1 MRYVALLAGSV
12 AMMLAQV
19 PRVLAAQETGAQKY
33 RVYVGT
39 YTSGGGGSTSRG
51 IYLLELDMATG
62 ALTSRGVAGEAVN
75 PSFLA
80 VHPGRRF
87 LYAVGETAEF
97 NGQKTGAVSAFTIDQ
112 AGGSLSLL
120 NQQSS
125 QGQGPCYVVV
135 DRAGKN
141 ALVANYNSGS
151 VACLPIGADG
161 RLAPASSTIQH
172 QGSSVN
178 PQRQK
183 EPHAHSINLDA
194 ANKFAVAADLGLDQL
209 LVYRFDTARG
219 TLTPNDPPFA
229 RVAPGSGPRHF
240 AFHPDGKHA
249 YVINEMACTVT
260 AFDYDPDRGTLS
272 ENATASTLPEGP
284 KAKNYSTAEVQ
295 VHPSGRFLYGSN
307 RGHNTIAIF
316 AIDPA
321 GGRIRPLGHQD
332 TGGRT
337 PRNFGIDPTGRYLLA
352 ANQDSGTVVVF
363 RIDPQSGL
371 LQPTGQT
378 AEVPRPVCIKFVPL
392 SD

>member
-1 MRYVALLAGSV
+1 MGLA
-12 AMMLAQV
+12 MV
-19 PRVLAAQETGAQKY
+19 PGVWAADRPEAQKY

-39 YTSGGGGSTSRG
+39 YTTGANPGRG
-51 IYLLELDMATG
+51 IYLLELDTATG
-62 ALTSRGVAGEAVN
+62 MLTPKGLAGEAAN

-80 VHPGRRF
+80 VHPSRRF
-87 LYAVGETAEF
+87 LYAVGEVAEF
-97 NGQKTGAVSAFTIDQ
+97 NGQKSGAVSAFTID
-112 AGGSLSLL
+112 AASGSLSLL

-125 QGQGPCYVVV
+125 RGPGPCYVTV

-141 ALVANYNSGS
+141 ALVANYNGGS
-151 VACLPIGADG
+151 VACLPIDGDG
-161 RLAPASSTIQH
+161 RLQPASSFVQH
-172 QGSSVN
+172 EGSSAN
-178 PQRQK
+178 PARQK

-194 ANKFAVAADLGLDQL
+194 ANRFAVAADLGLDKL
-209 LVYRFDTARG
+209 LVYRFDAG
-219 TLTPNDPPFA
+219 QGSLTPNEPPFT

-260 AFDYDPDRGTLS
+260 AFDYDPGRGTLT
-272 ENATASTLPEGP
+272 EIETVSTLPEGP

-295 VHPSGRFLYGSN
+295 VHPSGRLLYGSN

-316 AIDPA
+316 AIDPDS
-321 GGRIRPLGHQD
+321 GRLRAVGHQT

-352 ANQDSGTVVVF
+352 ANQDSGTVAVF
-363 RIDPQSGL
+363 RIDPGSGQ
-371 LQPTGQT
+371 LQPTGQ
-378 AEVPRPVCIKFVPL
+378 AVDVPRPVCIKFVPL

>member
-1 MRYVALLAGSV
+1 MRSIAFVIGCA
-12 AMMLAQV
+12 AMALAQV
-19 PRVLAAQETGAQKY
+19 SGARAADPQAAQKY

-39 YTSGGGGSTSRG
+39 YTTGANAGRG
-51 IYLLELDMATG
+51 IYLLELDTATG
-62 ALTSRGVAGEAVN
+62 TLVSKGVAGEAAN

-80 VHPGRRF
+80 VHPSRRF
-87 LYAVGETAEF
+87 LYAVGETPEF
-97 NGQKTGAVSAFTIDQ
+97 NGQKTGAVSAFTLD
-112 AGGSLSLL
+112 AASGSLSLL

-125 QGQGPCYVVV
+125 GGPGPCYVTV

-141 ALVANYNSGS
+141 ALVANYNGGS
-151 VACLPIGADG
+151 VACLPISGDG
-161 RLAPASSTIQH
+161 RLGRASAFVQH
-172 QGSSVN
+172 RGSSAN
-178 PQRQK
+178 PARQK

-194 ANKFAVAADLGLDQL
+194 ANRFAIAADLGLDRL
-209 LVYRFDTARG
+209 LVYRFDAAQG
-219 TLTPNDPPFA
+219 TLTPNEPPSA

-240 AFHPDGKHA
+240 AFHPDGKHV
-249 YVINEMACTVT
+249 YVINEILCTVT
-260 AFDYDPDRGTLS
+260 AFDYDPDRGTLT
-272 ENATASTLPEGP
+272 EIETASTLPEGP
-284 KAKNYSTAEVQ
+284 RAKNYSTAEVQ

-321 GGRIRPLGHQD
+321 SGRIRPVGHQA

-363 RIDPQSGL
+363 RIDPQSGQ

-378 AEVPRPVCIKFVPL
+378 AEVPRAVCVKFVPL
-392 SD
+392 GD